1 MVMENNNY
9 IGIDFGGTNIKI
21 GCFSIDMNPVRDR
34 PPLAAVRHQG
44 CLASNGMKP
53 LWKTSIPTDAQMGPT
68 AVIDRMVDTIKEMAG
83 KKNTLFETIKAV
95 GIGAP
100 GPAKYTEGIII
111 KCANLPKFTNV
122 PISKMLKDKLSKP
135 VILENDANA
144 ACYGEFVAGAGKNIK
159 NMVFFTLGTGIGGGI
174 ISDGKLL
181 RGSDGNAA
189 ELGHIIIQ
197 INGRLCTCG
206 QRGCGEA
213 YASATNT
220 AKRATEAIEAGGKSS
235 LEAVLK
241 KNGQITCKDVYDHLA
256 KGDELAKKITDET
269 AEVLAVLCV
278 NALHY
283 TEPEKIVFAGGMIA
297 AGKPLLD
304 RIKFYFNQ
312 HIWKIKQEDTVEICF
327 ATVGEDAGIIG
338 AAALAREL

>member
-1 MVMENNNY
+1 MTENY

-21 GCFSIDMNPVRDR
+21 GCFSADMK
-34 PPLAAVRHQG
+34 L
-44 CLASNGMKP
+44 
-53 LWKTSIPTDAQMGPT
+53 LWKTSIPTDAQMGPA
-68 AVIDRMVDTIKEMAG
+68 AVIDRMVETIKEMAG
-83 KKNTLFETIKAV
+83 KKNTSLETIKAV
-95 GIGAP
+95 GIGTP
-100 GPAKYTEGIII
+100 GPAKYSEGILIR
-111 KCANLPKFTNV
+111 CANLPKFTNV
-122 PISKMLKDKLSKP
+122 PITKMLKDKLGKP
-135 VILENDANA
+135 VILDNDANA
-144 ACYGEFVAGAGKNIK
+144 ACFGEFVAGAGKNIK

-189 ELGHIIIQ
+189 ELGHIIVQ
-197 INGRLCTCG
+197 MNGRLCTCS
-206 QRGCGEA
+206 QKGCGEA
-213 YASATNT
+213 YASASNT
-220 AKRATEAIEAGGKSS
+220 AKRAAEAIEAGTPSS
-235 LEAVLK
+235 LKEILK

-269 AEVLAVLCV
+269 AEVLAVLCI
-278 NALHY
+278 NALHC

-304 RIKFYFNQ
+304 RIKYYFKQ

-338 AAALAREL
+338 AAALAKEM